1 MLAMEELRFTAKP
14 LNRQIIINIPP
25 EMDAEVVEVLVRATK
40 KTPPKMGRR
49 RRPPEQLRATVIHDD
64 LISPAVPEREWDALQ

>member
-1 MLAMEELRFTAKP
+1 MEQMRFTAKP

-40 KTPPKMGRR
+40 KTPPN
-49 RRPPEQLRATVIHDD
+49 PSFL
-64 LISPAVPEREWDALQ
+64 LIVRHADII